1 MTSCSPVSG
10 DFECQCQGSW
20 GGETCSVCTLNC
32 NDGHATDDCTQCKCD
47 DNHGGVLC
55 EWSFDTYS
63 VVLGVSIVVIPSEAM
78 GRFKRL
84 FEYDVAFALRIPAD
98 RVEVRDVGTMGGEV
112 SVNFRL
118 YVNRGQESQFFYQML
133 LRQDENQHKS
143 AVLYRGETT
152 QFWKRILCRGEE
164 CSDDPLDFV
173 DGIPLS
179 QNEFIAAV
187 GGTVLLLSLRGACCY
202 RFKCMKQKDLTQLK
216 PTKRIS
222 NTFSSV

>member
-20 GGETCSVCTLNC
+20 GGATCSVCTLNC

-98 RVEVRDVGTMGGEV
+98 RVEVRDVGTMGGRGFGQFSIVCESRTRV
-112 SVNFRL
+112 SIFLPNALTSR
-118 YVNRGQESQFFYQML
+118 R
-133 LRQDENQHKS
+133 KS
-143 AVLYRGETT
+143 AQIRGTLPG
-152 QFWKRILCRGEE
+152 R
-164 CSDDPLDFV
+164 
-173 DGIPLS
+173 
-179 QNEFIAAV
+179 NH
-187 GGTVLLLSLRGACCY
+187 TVLETNPLPG
-202 RFKCMKQKDLTQLK
+202 
-216 PTKRIS
+216 
-222 NTFSSV
+222 